1 MANVRLLFD
10 EISSCTLC
18 KRLVE
23 YRSTIKPPPRFRGWN
38 YWNRPVPGFG
48 DERAKVL
55 IVGLAPAAHGGN
67 RTGRVFTGDES
78 GKWVIRGL
86 HALGLA
92 NKEEGVSVDD
102 GLEVKEVYLTNAV
115 KCAPPKNKPTREEV
129 ANCSRFLREELMLLP
144 NVKVI
149 VALGRVAFEAVLSLY
164 GVKAEFYH
172 SAIIELPDGK
182 YLIASY
188 HPSAQN
194 TRTGRLTWDEWL
206 DVLEHACEIA
216 GCEHAM
222 NL

>member
-10 EISSCTLC
+10 EIASCTLC

-23 YRSTIKPPPRFRGWN
+23 YRRSIEPPPRFRGWE

-78 GKWVIRGL
+78 GRWVIKGL
-86 HALGLA
+86 HELGLA
-92 NKEEGVSVDD
+92 NKEEGVSVND
-102 GLEVKEVYLTNAV
+102 GLEVRNVYLTNAV
-115 KCAPPKNKPTREEV
+115 KCAPPENRPTKEEI
-129 ANCSRFLREELMLLP
+129 ANCSRFLREEMRLLK

-149 VALGRVAFEAVLSLY
+149 LALGRVAFEAVISLY
-164 GVKAEFYH
+164 GVRAEFGH
-172 SAIIELPDGK
+172 GRIMNLPDGK
-182 YLIASY
+182 LLIASY

-194 TRTGRLTWDEWL
+194 TRTGRLTWEEWVR
-206 DVLEHACEIA
+206 VLRLAYELAK
-216 GCEHAM
+216 G
-222 NL
+222 

>member
-10 EISSCTLC
+10 EIASCTLC

-23 YRSTIKPPPRFRGWN
+23 YRRSIKPPPRFRAWE

-48 DERAKVL
+48 DESARVL

-78 GKWVIRGL
+78 GRWVIRGL
-86 HALGLA
+86 YELGLT
-92 NKEEGVSVDD
+92 NKEEGVSADD

-115 KCAPPKNKPTREEV
+115 KCAPPDNRPTREEI

-149 VALGRVAFEAVLSLY
+149 LALGRVAFEAVLSLY
-164 GVKAEFYH
+164 GVRAEFRH
-172 SAIIELPDGK
+172 GASVELPDGK
-182 YLIASY
+182 VLIASY

-194 TRTGRLTWDEWL
+194 TRTGRLSWGEWL
-206 DVLEHACEIA
+206 AVLRSAYEIA
-216 GCEHAM
+216 RSRS
-222 NL
+222 

>member
-10 EISSCTLC
+10 EIASCTLC

-23 YRSTIKPPPRFRGWN
+23 YRRDIRPPPRFRAWE

-78 GKWVIRGL
+78 GRWVIRGL
-86 HALGLA
+86 HELGLA
-92 NKEEGVSVDD
+92 NREEGVSAND
-102 GLEVKEVYLTNAV
+102 GLEVRDVYLTNAV
-115 KCAPPKNKPTREEV
+115 KCAPPENRPTKEEI
-129 ANCSRFLREELMLLP
+129 ANCSRFLREEMRLLK

-149 VALGRVAFEAVLSLY
+149 LALGRVAFEAVLSLY
-164 GVKAEFYH
+164 GVRAEFH
-172 SAIIELPDGK
+172 HGASIKLPDGK
-182 YLIASY
+182 VLIASY

-194 TRTGRLTWDEWL
+194 TRTGRLTWGEWL
-206 DVLEHACEIA
+206 AVLRSAYETAKSRS
-216 GCEHAM
+216 
-222 NL
+222 